1 MNQLT
6 QPLNQTNQVVRAV
19 NDDCGNNVTGS
30 LLNIFPQFSREI
42 REPCHY
48 CFQSV
53 GCLCYLFFIVETA
66 RVVPNSLCQFLEAVK
81 FFVFIAADAL
91 SSFVGFQKLRAQF

>member
-1 MNQLT
+1 MNQLA

-19 NDDCGNNVTGS
+19 NDNCGDDVTGS

-42 REPCHY
+42 REPCHC

-53 GCLCYLFFIVETA
+53 RGLCYFFFFLVETA
-66 RVVPNSLCQFLEAVK
+66 RVVPNFLYQFLEAVK
-81 FFVFIAADAL
+81 FLVFIAADAL
-91 SSFVGFQKLRAQF
+91 SGFVGFEKL